1 MKHFMAC
8 RIYRLDKNGERLNNS
23 TLDYTV
29 LNIAVD
35 NESGDYVIT
44 SWDIYA
50 KEAKIYR
57 LPFLKYDVVISAR
70 NN

>member
-1 MKHFMAC
+1 MKHFIAC
-8 RIYRLDKNGERLNNS
+8 TIYRLDKNGERLTGG

-35 NESGDYVIT
+35 NETGDYIVT
-44 SWDIYA
+44 SWDMYA

-57 LPFLKYDVVISAR
+57 LPFKKYDIVISAI

>member
-8 RIYRLDKNGERLNNS
+8 TIYRLDENGERLVGA

-35 NESGDYVIT
+35 NETGDYVVT
-44 SWDIYA
+44 SWNMYA

-57 LPFLKYDVVISAR
+57 LPFMKYDVVISAR

>member
-8 RIYRLDKNGERLNNS
+8 TIYRLDKNGERLVGG

-35 NESGDYVIT
+35 NETGDYVIT
-44 SWDIYA
+44 SWDMYK

-57 LPFLKYDVVISAR
+57 LPFMKYDIVISTR
-70 NN
+70 N